1 LGKSPWRNA
10 SQWALQKIGVA
21 VTDISNWYETIHIM
35 KIVHRNALSGEHDGT
50 PSEYLMV
57 PLNEYQMGNLIDAI
71 AQVDATG
78 DWYGEFCDIVAHAMR
93 FMGIAELRSNRGN
106 TYTVADVKSRSLRK
120 SSNTAKSE

>member
-1 LGKSPWRNA
+1 
-10 SQWALQKIGVA
+10 

-35 KIVHRNALSGEHDGT
+35 KIMHRDALSGEHDGT
-50 PSEYLMV
+50 LSEYLMV
-57 PLNEYQMGNLIDAI
+57 PLNEYQMGNLIDAV

-106 TYTVADVKSRSLRK
+106 TYTVADVTSRMLRK
-120 SSNTAKSE
+120 SSDTAKRA